1 MRPEFAASSPARP
14 MFGSAVANRSPAPV
28 NHQPRACRQNSRSLP
43 VRSWTIENLRTT
55 FGIHNR
61 VQARERCAVQPMNR
75 NHVSVLLFLFLA
87 SALFEAH
94 AQVDGKSLAEKLD
107 FARDAKLLIVHAD
120 DVGVTHSVNAA
131 TIKALD
137 TGLVNSASIM
147 VPCPWFPEI
156 ADYAKAH
163 PDLDFGLHLTLTSER
178 VYYRWGPV
186 ASKNKVPSLLD
197 ENGYF
202 HHDWT
207 ATTRINPKE
216 VELELRA
223 QIDRAYAMGVRPTHI
238 DSHQYRLYE
247 NGKDL
252 FEVVLRLAHEFK
264 LPVFIAR
271 DWFADHP
278 YLESSLTP
286 ADFVLDHTVTIAPTV
301 PPEKWAEFYKTALK
315 NLQPG
320 VTEFVIHLAF
330 ADDEMKA
337 ATRERETWGA
347 AWRQRD
353 FDFFTSPEFRQL
365 LQEQNIKLVTWRELA
380 RARQ

>member
-1 MRPEFAASSPARP
+1 M
-14 MFGSAVANRSPAPV
+14 NRS
-28 NHQPRACRQNSRSLP
+28 RIS
-43 VRSWTIENLRTT
+43 T
-55 FGIHNR
+55 
-61 VQARERCAVQPMNR
+61 
-75 NHVSVLLFLFLA
+75 LLFFFIAITLFD
-87 SALFEAH
+87 AH
-94 AQVDGKSLAEKLD
+94 AQSGRKSLAEKLGYP
-107 FARDAKLLIVHAD
+107 RDSKLLMVHAD

-137 TGLVNSASIM
+137 TGLVNSASLM

-156 ADYAKAH
+156 ADYAKSH
-163 PDLDFGLHLTLTSER
+163 PAVDFGLHLTLTSER
-178 VYYRWGPV
+178 VYYRWSPV
-186 ASKNKVPSLLD
+186 ASNDKVPSLVD

-207 ATTRINPKE
+207 ATTRIDPKE

-223 QIDRAYAMGVRPTHI
+223 QIDRAYAMGVRPTHL

-252 FEVVLRLAHEFK
+252 FEVVLRLAHDYK
-264 LPVFIAR
+264 LPVFVAR

-278 YLESSLTP
+278 YLESSLTS
-286 ADFVLDHTVTIAPTV
+286 ADIVLDHTVTIAPSV
-301 PPEKWAEFYKTALK
+301 PPEKWTEFYKTALK

-337 ATRERETWGA
+337 ATRERDTWGA

-353 FDFFTSPEFRQL
+353 FDFFTSQEFRHL

-380 RARQ
+380 RAARQ

>member
-1 MRPEFAASSPARP
+1 M
-14 MFGSAVANRSPAPV
+14 NRS
-28 NHQPRACRQNSRSLP
+28 RIS
-43 VRSWTIENLRTT
+43 I
-55 FGIHNR
+55 
-61 VQARERCAVQPMNR
+61 
-75 NHVSVLLFLFLA
+75 LLFLFLA
-87 SALFEAH
+87 ITLLDGH
-94 AQVDGKSLAEKLD
+94 AQSGGKSLAEKLG
-107 FARDAKLLIVHAD
+107 FARDSKLLIVHAD

-137 TGLVNSASIM
+137 TGLVNSASLM

-156 ADYAKAH
+156 ADYAKSH
-163 PDLDFGLHLTLTSER
+163 PTVDFGLHLTLTSER

-186 ASKNKVPSLLD
+186 ASKDKVPSLID

-202 HHDWT
+202 HHDWA
-207 ATTRINPKE
+207 ATTKINSNE

-223 QIDRAYAMGVRPTHI
+223 QIERAYAMGVRPTHL

-247 NGKDL
+247 NGKGF
-252 FEVVLRLAHEFK
+252 FEVVLRLAHEYN
-264 LPVFIAR
+264 LPVFVAR
-271 DWFADHP
+271 DWFADRP
-278 YLESSLTP
+278 YLESSLTS
-286 ADFVLDHTVTIAPTV
+286 ADIVLDHTVTIAPSV

-320 VTEFVIHLAF
+320 VTELVIHLAF

-337 ATRERETWGA
+337 ATRERDTWGA

-353 FDFFTSPEFRQL
+353 FDFFTSQEFRQL

-380 RARQ
+380 HAAHQ